1 MFDERSRRIM
11 VEVANSDPTATQVEK
26 DEFVRMIDSG
36 DMRRKSYKVAEVA
49 KMISKSSAT
58 VYNLIESGRLTAIRA
73 GKSKRV
79 SSVTGESVEKYLK
92 GLQ

>member
-11 VEVANSDPTATQVEK
+11 TEVAKSDPMASQSEK

-36 DMRRKSYKVAEVA
+36 DMSHKSYRVSEVA
-49 KMISKSSAT
+49 KMISKSPAT
-58 VYNLIESGRLTAIRA
+58 VYNLIEAGRLSAIRA

-79 SSVTGESVEKYLK
+79 SSITGESVERYLK
-92 GLQ
+92 GE